1 MILYLTIIVIEAIF
15 ILYNDVII
23 KVISLDRINNDKNI
37 DEFNKNSLKIQLVD
51 FN

>member
-37 DEFNKNSLKIQLVD
+37 DELNKNSLK

>member
-1 MILYLTIIVIEAIF
+1 MILYLTIILIEAIF